1 MANVT
6 DEEAQAIAAI
16 LRPLGYTAEADILV
30 PPPPAPLV
38 QRVAFAVRDESN
50 SYTAMGKALVLAD
63 DERRREIEALRKP
76 DFEIPSNINYNSAI
90 DDVLALNTWVI

>member
-1 MANVT
+1 
-6 DEEAQAIAAI
+6 
-16 LRPLGYTAEADILV
+16 
-30 PPPPAPLV
+30 
-38 QRVAFAVRDESN
+38 
-50 SYTAMGKALVLAD
+50 MGKALVLAD